1 MTLRELQIFYE
12 LSNMA
17 HVGDV
22 AKKLGITQSAVS
34 LAIKSLENKMGE
46 KLYDRIGKNLLLNER
61 GKYFKS
67 LTKKHYNALLECV
80 ALFRKDTLLGELN
93 IAASRTIG
101 DYIMPQILF
110 DFKKLY
116 PEVSVKNSTTN
127 SQLIAKM
134 VEEGSVN
141 IGFIESRVKFKNISM
156 QKIGHD
162 ELIVVSSDKKL
173 AKKSIY
179 IDRLFEKI
187 WLLREEGSGTREIF
201 LNNIGKYSTNLKKQL
216 VFSSFESIKRVLYTN
231 KDALTCISR
240 ICVED
245 ELKKGVLFEVD
256 LKNFDFKRDFY
267 LIYHKNK
274 YKNRLFLEFTNFAVK
289 YFINN

>member
-12 LSNMA
+12 LSNTA
-17 HVGDV
+17 HVGEV

-34 LAIKSLENKMGE
+34 LAVKSLENKMGE

-61 GKYFKS
+61 GKYFKL
-67 LTKKHYNALLECV
+67 LTKEHYNALLESV
-80 ALFRKDTLLGELN
+80 SLFRKDTLLGELN

-116 PEVSVKNSTTN
+116 PDVNVKNSTKN
-127 SQLIAKM
+127 SQEIAKM

-141 IGFIESRVKFKNISM
+141 IGFIESKVKFKNIFM
-156 QKIGHD
+156 QKIGQD
-162 ELIVVSSDKKL
+162 ELIVVGSDKKL

-179 IDRLFEKI
+179 IDQLLDKI

-201 LNNIGKYSTNLKKQL
+201 LRNIGKYSTNLKKQL
-216 VFSSFESIKRVLYTN
+216 IFSSFESIKRVLYAN

-245 ELKKGVLFEVD
+245 ELKSGVLFEMN
-256 LKNFDFKRDFY
+256 LKNFIFKRDFY

-274 YKNRLFLEFTNFAVK
+274 YKNRLFLEFSNFIK
-289 YFINN
+289 SYFMDT

>member
-12 LSNMA
+12 LSNTA

-67 LTKKHYNALLECV
+67 LTKEHYNALLESTS
-80 ALFRKDTLLGELN
+80 LFRKDTLLGELN

-116 PEVSVKNSTTN
+116 PDVNVKNSTTN
-127 SQLIAKM
+127 SQEIAKM

-141 IGFIESRVKFKNISM
+141 IGFIESKVKFKNILM
-156 QKIGHD
+156 QKIGQD
-162 ELIVVSSDKKL
+162 ELIVVGSDEKL
-173 AKKSIY
+173 ARKSIY
-179 IDRLFEKI
+179 IDRLFDKI

-201 LNNIGKYSTNLKKQL
+201 LSNIGKYSANLQKQL
-216 VFSSFESIKRVLYTN
+216 IFSSFESIKRVLYTN

-245 ELKKGVLFEVD
+245 ELKKGVLFEIN
-256 LKNFDFKRDFY
+256 LKNFKFKRDFY

-274 YKNRLFLEFTNFAVK
+274 YKNRLFLEFSNFIK
-289 YFINN
+289 GYFMDT

>member
-12 LSNMA
+12 LSNTA
-17 HVGDV
+17 HVGEV

-34 LAIKSLENKMGE
+34 LAVKSLENKMGE

-61 GKYFKS
+61 GKYFKL
-67 LTKKHYNALLECV
+67 LTKEHYNALLESV
-80 ALFRKDTLLGELN
+80 SLFRKDTLLGELN

-116 PEVSVKNSTTN
+116 PDVNVKNSTKN
-127 SQLIAKM
+127 SQEIAKM

-141 IGFIESRVKFKNISM
+141 IGFIESKVKFKNVFM
-156 QKIGHD
+156 QKIGQD

-179 IDRLFEKI
+179 IDQLLDKI

-201 LNNIGKYSTNLKKQL
+201 LRNIGKYSTNLKKQL
-216 VFSSFESIKRVLYTN
+216 IFSSFESIKRVLYAN
-231 KDALTCISR
+231 NDALTCISR

-245 ELKKGVLFEVD
+245 ELKSGVLFEIN
-256 LKNFDFKRDFY
+256 LKNFVFKRDFY

-274 YKNRLFLEFTNFAVK
+274 YKNRLFLEFSNFIK
-289 YFINN
+289 GYFMDN

>member
-12 LSNMA
+12 LSNTA

-67 LTKKHYNALLECV
+67 LTKEHYNALLES
-80 ALFRKDTLLGELN
+80 ASLFRKDTLLGELN

-116 PEVSVKNSTTN
+116 PDVNVKNSTTN
-127 SQLIAKM
+127 SQKIAKM

-141 IGFIESRVKFKNISM
+141 IGFIESKVKFKNILM
-156 QKIGHD
+156 QKIGQD
-162 ELIVVSSDKKL
+162 ELIVVGSDEKL
-173 AKKSIY
+173 ARKSIY
-179 IDRLFEKI
+179 IDRLFDKI

-201 LNNIGKYSTNLKKQL
+201 LSNIGKYSASLQKQL
-216 VFSSFESIKRVLYTN
+216 IFSSFESIKRVLYTN

-245 ELKKGVLFEVD
+245 ELKKGVLFEIN
-256 LKNFDFKRDFY
+256 LKNFKFKRDFY

-274 YKNRLFLEFTNFAVK
+274 YKNRLFLEFSNFIK
-289 YFINN
+289 GYFMDT